1 MASLDLTEVAAV
13 TAAQFLPVNLE
24 NEWMFENSYITMTA
38 YYWVRLAKF
47 LLPTFGG
54 KKSLNENF
62 RLSSGVYYRQFT
74 NFLSKNI

>member
-54 KKSLNENF
+54 KN
-62 RLSSGVYYRQFT
+62 R
-74 NFLSKNI
+74 